1 LSARSKGRKRAVD
14 ALYAGELRD
23 VMATDL
29 LDATKEQ
36 VTDRQNQDEIFDFAT
51 ELVNGVLAN
60 QLEIDEILS
69 GVAQNWTLDRM
80 PALDKAIL
88 RVGIYEIA
96 FGGTPAEVAI
106 SGTQY
111 RGFCSVRK
119 RYFGYCFSNSQAN
132 LVKVNK
138 PALEF

>member
-1 LSARSKGRKRAVD
+1 MSARSKGRKRAVD

-106 SGTQY
+106 SEAVDLAQELSTEDSAAFVNGILATV
-111 RGFCSVRK
+111 SATRK
-119 RYFGYCFSNSQAN
+119 
-132 LVKVNK
+132 
-138 PALEF
+138 PI

>member
-1 LSARSKGRKRAVD
+1 LSARSKARKRAVD

-106 SGTQY
+106 SEAVDLAQELSTEDSAAFVNGVLATV
-111 RGFCSVRK
+111 SATRK
-119 RYFGYCFSNSQAN
+119 
-132 LVKVNK
+132 
-138 PALEF
+138 PI

>member
-1 LSARSKGRKRAVD
+1 MSARSKGRKRAVD

-36 VTDRQNQDEIFDFAT
+36 VTDRQNQDEIFNFAT

-106 SGTQY
+106 SEAVDLAQELSTEDSAAFVNGILATV
-111 RGFCSVRK
+111 SATRK
-119 RYFGYCFSNSQAN
+119 
-132 LVKVNK
+132 
-138 PALEF
+138 PI

>member
-36 VTDRQNQDEIFDFAT
+36 VTDRQNQDEIFNFAT

-106 SGTQY
+106 SEAVDLAQELSTEDSAAFVNGILATV
-111 RGFCSVRK
+111 SATRK
-119 RYFGYCFSNSQAN
+119 
-132 LVKVNK
+132 
-138 PALEF
+138 PI

>member
-1 LSARSKGRKRAVD
+1 LSARSKARKRAVD

-36 VTDRQNQDEIFDFAT
+36 VSDRQNQDEIFEFAT
-51 ELVNGVLAN
+51 ELVNGVIAN

-96 FGGTPAEVAI
+96 FGGTPAAVAI
-106 SGTQY
+106 SEAVDLAQELSTEDSAAFVNGVLATV
-111 RGFCSVRK
+111 SATRK
-119 RYFGYCFSNSQAN
+119 
-132 LVKVNK
+132 
-138 PALEF
+138 PI

>member
-106 SGTQY
+106 SEAVDLAQELSTEDSAAFVNGILATV
-111 RGFCSVRK
+111 SATRK
-119 RYFGYCFSNSQAN
+119 
-132 LVKVNK
+132 
-138 PALEF
+138 PI

>member
-29 LDATKEQ
+29 LHATKEQ

-88 RVGIYEIA
+88 RLGI
-96 FGGTPAEVAI
+96 
-106 SGTQY
+106 
-111 RGFCSVRK
+111 
-119 RYFGYCFSNSQAN
+119 
-132 LVKVNK
+132 
-138 PALEF
+138 

>member
-1 LSARSKGRKRAVD
+1 MSARSKARKRAVD

-36 VTDRQNQDEIFDFAT
+36 VSDRQNQDEIFEFAT
-51 ELVNGVLAN
+51 ELVNGVIAN

-96 FGGTPAEVAI
+96 FGGTPAAVAI
-106 SGTQY
+106 SEAVDLAQELSTEDSAAFVNGVLATV
-111 RGFCSVRK
+111 SATRK
-119 RYFGYCFSNSQAN
+119 
-132 LVKVNK
+132 
-138 PALEF
+138 PI

>member
-1 LSARSKGRKRAVD
+1 MSARSKGRKRAVD

-36 VTDRQNQDEIFDFAT
+36 VTDRQNQDEIFSFAT

-106 SGTQY
+106 SEAVDLAQELSTEDSAAFVNGVLATV
-111 RGFCSVRK
+111 SATRK
-119 RYFGYCFSNSQAN
+119 
-132 LVKVNK
+132 
-138 PALEF
+138 PI